1 VLVAPRLMGELFVR
15 LDGKTFRTRIRAT
28 IVLAAT

>member
-1 VLVAPRLMGELFVR
+1 MGELFVR

>member
-1 VLVAPRLMGELFVR
+1 MGELFVR
-15 LDGKTFRTRIRAT
+15 LDGKAFRTRIRAS